1 MSDTPRTDAAAVD
14 LSEDCENPC
23 FWVSDAF
30 ARTLERDLAAMTA
43 ARDYEKAAHQ
53 RTRDYYERAHPN
65 EADSLEEALRRLIS
79 GAPTVRLSQT
89 CSETLQVEMREAI
102 GSELDQIR
110 AALRRTLSKLEGLGR
125 GR

>member
-1 MSDTPRTDAAAVD
+1 MSATPRTDAAAVD

-23 FWVSDAF
+23 FWVSDDF
-30 ARTLERDLAAMTA
+30 ARTLERELAAMTD

-65 EADSLEEALRRLIS
+65 EADSLEDAVRRLIS
-79 GAPTVRLSQT
+79 GEPTVRLSLA
-89 CSETLQVEMREAI
+89 CSERLQVEMREAI
-102 GSELDQIR
+102 GPEIDQIR
-110 AALRRTLSKLEGLGR
+110 AALRRTLSKLEGLGH